1 MGKSLGAAGESRDV
15 HNLSP
20 AGQRSVAFCIEV
32 RGLTGAWRRRWV
44 YQSYSYTTL
53 SREPWVTLNYCQLLK
68 PGPVPVAFMLSVVLL
83 TNTRRAPG
91 SVSARCRVY
100 NPNIQLQVSSAGMET
115 NWILR
120 GQEKQKQ

>member
-91 SVSARCRVY
+91 TVLGVEFTTQIYSCKFRALGWKRTGY
-100 NPNIQLQVSSAGMET
+100 
-115 NWILR
+115 
-120 GQEKQKQ
+120 